1 MLSTS
6 TVRSRFPA
14 AGSEKNSE
22 RGKERDRRSH
32 MFCRICNNTDNDND
46 NDDDNNMRTIYDE
59 IYIRGDRRTYRTLH
73 FRGWIRA
80 AAQTAA
86 ERRKGFPFEDK
97 SGADEATLRKWFFG
111 FSTRRHI
118 MPSSRGAGD
127 F

>member
-6 TVRSRFPA
+6 TIRSRFPA

-22 RGKERDRRSH
+22 IGKERDRRSH
-32 MFCRICNNTDNDND
+32 MFCRIRNNTDNH

-59 IYIRGDRRTYRTLH
+59 IYIRGDCRTYRTLH

-80 AAQTAA
+80 AAQTKA

-97 SGADEATLRKWFFG
+97 SVADEATLRKWFFG
-111 FSTRRHI
+111 L
-118 MPSSRGAGD
+118 
-127 F
+127 